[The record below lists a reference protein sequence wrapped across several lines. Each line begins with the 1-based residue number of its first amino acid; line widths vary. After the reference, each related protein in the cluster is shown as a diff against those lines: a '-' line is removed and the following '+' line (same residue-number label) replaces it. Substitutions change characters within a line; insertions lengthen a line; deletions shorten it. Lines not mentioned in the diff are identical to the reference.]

1 MKRLMWIVCLAIIA
15 GPESRVNAQ
24 EPAKPQSDGVEI
36 VSAVYGSGDRF
47 ADVTERTKVLFSRGE
62 PFYASPQW
70 LREDP
75 TPGWNKA
82 FVIVYT
88 YKGERRIFTVGEDG
102 EVTSEKL
109 TKWKP
114 W

>member
-1 MKRLMWIVCLAIIA
+1 MKTLAWIGCLLCLGLAAPLIAQDTPKSPDTGPITII
-15 GPESRVNAQ
+15 
-24 EPAKPQSDGVEI
+24 
-36 VSAVYGSGDRF
+36 SAVYGSGDRF
-47 ADVTERTKVLFSRGE
+47 SDVTERTQVLLSRGE

-82 FVIVYT
+82 FVILYT
-88 YKGERRIFTVGEDG
+88 YKDERRIFTVGENG
-102 EVTSEKL
+102 EVTAGKL

>member
-1 MKRLMWIVCLAIIA
+1 MKTLACIGCLLFLGLAVPLIA
-15 GPESRVNAQ
+15 QDA
-24 EPAKPQSDGVEI
+24 AKPPDTGPIEI
-36 VSAVYGSGDRF
+36 ISAVYGSGDRF
-47 ADVTERTKVLFSRGE
+47 ADVTERTKVLLSRGE

-88 YKGERRIFTVGEDG
+88 YKSERRIFTVGENG
-102 EVTSEKL
+102 EVTADKL
-109 TKWKP
+109 TKWRP

>member
-1 MKRLMWIVCLAIIA
+1 MKMLAWLGCLLFVGFAVPLIAQDTKPVDTGPIEII
-15 GPESRVNAQ
+15 
-24 EPAKPQSDGVEI
+24 
-36 VSAVYGSGDRF
+36 SAVYGSGDRF
-47 ADVTERTKVLFSRGE
+47 ADVTERTKVLLARGE
-62 PFYASPQW
+62 AFYASPQW

-88 YKGERRIFTVGEDG
+88 YKGDRRIFTVGENG
-102 EVTSEKL
+102 EVTAEKL